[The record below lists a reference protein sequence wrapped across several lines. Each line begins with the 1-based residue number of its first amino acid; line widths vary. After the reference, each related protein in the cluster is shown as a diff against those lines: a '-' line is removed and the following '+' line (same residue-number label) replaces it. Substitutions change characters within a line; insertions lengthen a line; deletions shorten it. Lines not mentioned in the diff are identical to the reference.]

1 MMTSNLKSFKKK
13 CYPMAGDLQI
23 QKLSQNVIQW
33 LEISKL
39 KSFHKMLFNCW
50 RSASSKGFKKCYP
63 MVGDLP
69 YYTKKSI
76 EKNHNYLTS

>member
-1 MMTSNLKSFKKK
+1 
-13 CYPMAGDLQI
+13 MAGDFQI
-23 QKLSQNVIQW
+23 QKLSQNVIQWLEISKFKNFQENAIQW

-69 YYTKKSI
+69 YYKNLLKKTI
-76 EKNHNYLTS
+76 TI